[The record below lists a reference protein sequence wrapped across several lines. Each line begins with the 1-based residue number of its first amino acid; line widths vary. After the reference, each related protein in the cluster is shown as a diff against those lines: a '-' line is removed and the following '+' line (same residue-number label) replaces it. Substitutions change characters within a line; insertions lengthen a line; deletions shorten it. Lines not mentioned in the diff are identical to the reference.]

1 MIKVSVLYPNGP
13 GTKFDTEYYK
23 NLHLPMIAESLGDA
37 LISME
42 LNIGVAGRAPTEQ
55 APFVAIVHL
64 LFESLATFQASFGPY
79 AEKFA
84 ADVPNYTN
92 VEGQVQISEIV
103 SL

>member
-13 GTKFDTEYYK
+13 ETQFDTEYYK
-23 NLHLPMIAESLGDA
+23 NSHLPMIAESLGDA

-42 LNIGVAGRAPTEQ
+42 FNIGVGGRAPGEQ
-55 APFVAIVHL
+55 APFVAIAHL
-64 LFESLATFQASFGPY
+64 LFDSLESFQTSFGPH

-92 VEGQVQISEIV
+92 IEGQVQISEIV